1 MTFTAYSPRVARG
14 GLSDDFSKF
23 SGIAKDV
30 EDQIKNDALARAL
43 KWQSSE
49 IRKNI
54 RGAQPVQMG
63 ASEPTMAEQLVG
75 IGAKYLTD
83 KGVFDQG
90 LRGIFGGGGSDPT
103 FGTGIP
109 SGSNLPTG
117 SFGSGSGTLGSGFG
131 SAIDTNIGRHVTGSS
146 AIQPVASGGGAW
158 SWLPWVN

>member
-14 GLSDDFSKF
+14 VLSDDFSK
-23 SGIAKDV
+23 SQGVADQVRKDI
-30 EDQIKNDALARAL
+30 ERDAIERAL

-63 ASEPTMAEQLVG
+63 PSEPGMAEQLLG
-75 IGAKYLTD
+75 IGANYLNE
-83 KGVFDQG
+83 KGVFDNG

-109 SGSNLPTG
+109 SGSSLPDG
-117 SFGSGSGTLGSGFG
+117 SFGIGSKTSDIV
-131 SAIDTNIGRHVTGSS
+131 SRHVAGHSS
-146 AIQPVASGGGAW
+146 IQPGGGIDF
-158 SWLPWVN
+158 SFLPWVN

>member
-14 GLSDDFSKF
+14 VLSDDISK
-23 SGIAKDV
+23 SQRVADQVRKDI
-30 EDQIKNDALARAL
+30 ERDAIERAL

-63 ASEPTMAEQLVG
+63 PSEPGMAEQLLG
-75 IGAKYLTD
+75 IGANYLNE
-83 KGVFDQG
+83 KGVFDNG

-109 SGSNLPTG
+109 SGTSLPDG
-117 SFGSGSGTLGSGFG
+117 SFGIGSKTSDIV
-131 SAIDTNIGRHVTGSS
+131 SRHVAGHSS
-146 AIQPVASGGGAW
+146 IQPGGGIDF
-158 SWLPWVN
+158 SFLPWIN

>member
-14 GLSDDFSKF
+14 VLSDDFSK
-23 SGIAKDV
+23 SQAVADQVRKDI
-30 EDQIKNDALARAL
+30 ERDAIERAL

-63 ASEPTMAEQLVG
+63 PSEPGMAEQLLG
-75 IGAKYLTD
+75 IGANYLNE
-83 KGVFDQG
+83 KGVFDNG
-90 LRGIFGGGGSDPT
+90 LRGIFGGGDST

-109 SGSNLPTG
+109 SGSNLPAG

-131 SAIDTNIGRHVTGSS
+131 SAIDTNIGRHVVGSS
-146 AIQPVASGGGAW
+146 AIQPVTSGGIDF
-158 SWLPWVN
+158 SFLPWVN

>member
-1 MTFTAYSPRVARG
+1 MTFTPYSPRVARG

-30 EDQIKNDALARAL
+30 EDQIKTDALARAL

-63 ASEPTMAEQLVG
+63 APEPTMAEQLLG
-75 IGAKYLTD
+75 IGANYLNE
-83 KGVFDQG
+83 KGVFDNG
-90 LRGIFGGGGSDPT
+90 LRGIFGGGSDST

-109 SGSNLPTG
+109 SGSALPAG
-117 SFGSGSGTLGSGFG
+117 SFGSGSGTLGAGVG
-131 SAIDTNIGRHVTGSS
+131 SAIDTNIGRHVAGSS
-146 AIQPVASGGGAW
+146 AIQPVTSGGGSW

>member
-14 GLSDDFSKF
+14 DLSDDFSK
-23 SGIAKDV
+23 SQAVADQVRKDI
-30 EDQIKNDALARAL
+30 ERDAIERAL

-63 ASEPTMAEQLVG
+63 PSEPGMAEQLLG
-75 IGAKYLTD
+75 IGANYLNE
-83 KGVFDQG
+83 KGVFDNG

-109 SGSNLPTG
+109 SGSSLPDG
-117 SFGSGSGTLGSGFG
+117 SFGIGSKTSDIV
-131 SAIDTNIGRHVTGSS
+131 SRHVAGHSS
-146 AIQPVASGGGAW
+146 IQPGGGIDF
-158 SWLPWVN
+158 SFLPWVN

>member
-1 MTFTAYSPRVARG
+1 MTFTPYSPRVARG

-30 EDQIKNDALARAL
+30 EDQIKTDALARAL

-63 ASEPTMAEQLVG
+63 APEPTMAEQLLG
-75 IGAKYLTD
+75 IGANYLNE
-83 KGVFDQG
+83 KGVFDNG
-90 LRGIFGGGGSDPT
+90 LRGIFGGGSDPT

-109 SGSNLPTG
+109 SGSSLPDG
-117 SFGSGSGTLGSGFG
+117 SFGIGSKTSDIV
-131 SAIDTNIGRHVTGSS
+131 SRHVAGSS
-146 AIQPVASGGGAW
+146 AIQPVTSGGGSW